1 MEGSFYPAK
10 LFQVSSNYKGVH
22 MNKNNNLKPKDF
34 NTHIKPT
41 WCTGCGNYG
50 IWNALKKAFVSLGLK
65 NHQILGVYGI
75 GCSGNGTNFLKTYAF
90 HALHGRALPV
100 ATGAK
105 LANHKLH
112 VVAMAG
118 DGDGAGIGGNHFMH
132 TCRRN
137 INLTYIMHDNRV
149 YGLTTGQA
157 APTTDRGTRT
167 KSTPSGVL
175 ESPVN
180 PIAIALA
187 SGASFV
193 ARGFSGDTKHLS
205 GLFSEAI
212 RHRGFSF
219 VDVLQ
224 PCVTFNKK
232 NTYEWY
238 RKRIDNLQE
247 DQNYS
252 KKDAAE
258 AFKRSN
264 QDEEEKIPIG
274 IFYQEEKPLYEDGLK
289 QIERKPLVDH
299 VINDIDINKLLN
311 NYF

>member
-1 MEGSFYPAK
+1 
-10 LFQVSSNYKGVH
+10 
-22 MNKNNNLKPKDF
+22 MNKKDNLKPGHF
-34 NTHIKPT
+34 NTNVKPT
-41 WCTGCGNYG
+41 WCIGCGNYG
-50 IWNALKKAFVSLGLK
+50 IWNAIKKTFVQLGLK
-65 NHQILGVYGI
+65 NHQILAVYGI

-105 LANHKLH
+105 LANHKLN
-112 VVAMAG
+112 VVVMAG

-137 INLTYIMHDNRV
+137 INLTYIIHDNRV

-157 APTTDRGTRT
+157 APTTDQGFKT
-167 KSTPSGVL
+167 KSTPGGVL
-175 ESPVN
+175 EEPVN
-180 PIAIALA
+180 PVAVALTC
-187 SGASFV
+187 GATFV
-193 ARGFSGDTKHLS
+193 ARGFSGDVKHLAS
-205 GLFSEAI
+205 LFTEAI

-238 RKRIDNLQE
+238 RKRIYNLQE
-247 DQNYS
+247 EKNYTKS
-252 KKDAAE
+252 DLVE
-258 AFKRSN
+258 AFRRSKE
-264 QDEEEKIPIG
+264 DEEEKIPVG
-274 IFYQEEKPLYEDGLK
+274 IFYQAEKPIYEDGLK
-289 QIERKPLVDH
+289 QIERKPLSDH
-299 VINDIDINKLLN
+299 VISDIDINKLLN